1 MGGNTIIVV
10 PTVSKDIVGAF
21 FLLSMTLGGAE
32 LCQYAYKMIYQ

>member
-21 FLLSMTLGGAE
+21 F
-32 LCQYAYKMIYQ
+32 YYQ

>member
-21 FLLSMTLGGAE
+21 F
-32 LCQYAYKMIYQ
+32 YYQWL

>member
-21 FLLSMTLGGAE
+21 F
-32 LCQYAYKMIYQ
+32 YYQRL